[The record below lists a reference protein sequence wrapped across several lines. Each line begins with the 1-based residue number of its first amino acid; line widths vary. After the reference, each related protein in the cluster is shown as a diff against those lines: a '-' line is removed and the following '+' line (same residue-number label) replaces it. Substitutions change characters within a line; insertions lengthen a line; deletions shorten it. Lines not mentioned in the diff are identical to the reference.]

1 MDSNIEIRICQVM
14 YGFGVL
20 DRGPAGVSRALH
32 CQQKK
37 KKPK

>member
-1 MDSNIEIRICQVM
+1 M

-20 DRGPAGVSRALH
+20 DRGLANVSQALH

-37 KKPK
+37 KLKKKKKDQSR